1 MLNDNIIPYIPIAD
15 RVQATNEKSQQICQQ
30 FFTMVDQLVKAQIT
44 FNHDTSHGLLS
55 ICPDQINDLL
65 EKLAETNHLE
75 KNIDIKIL
83 SLSLKD
89 LIYPIYLGERTI
101 TSSIWNSISVEVWQF
116 QLNQIARDKI
126 MIDTTNDVEQN
137 LDMALSSIR
146 IWRNSL
152 EAAGN
157 DKQVIY
163 SNNDLIYKLMDLELK
178 LQSVQ
183 EALED

>member
-1 MLNDNIIPYIPIAD
+1 MNESIIPYVPIAE
-15 RVQATNEKSQQICQQ
+15 RVQATNEKSQLLCQQ
-30 FFTMVDQLVKAQIT
+30 FFKMIDQLVQAQIA
-44 FNHDTSHGLLS
+44 FNHDTTQGFLS

-65 EKLAETNHLE
+65 EKLTESGHIE
-75 KNIDIKIL
+75 SKFNIEIL
-83 SLSLKD
+83 CSALND
-89 LIYPIYLGERTI
+89 LCYPKYLGEHTI
-101 TSSIWNSISVEVWQF
+101 ISPIWNSSSVAVWQF

-126 MIDTTNDVEQN
+126 MIDKTNDVELS
-137 LDMALSSIR
+137 LDTALSSIR

-178 LQSVQ
+178 LQSIQ
-183 EALED
+183 EAIED